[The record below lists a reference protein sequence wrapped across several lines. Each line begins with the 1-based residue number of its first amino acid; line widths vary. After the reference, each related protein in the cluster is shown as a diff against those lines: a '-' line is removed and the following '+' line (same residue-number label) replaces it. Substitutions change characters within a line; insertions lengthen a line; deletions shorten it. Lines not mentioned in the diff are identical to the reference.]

1 MARHIP
7 DASIVPSAA
16 HAPAARGSRKLS
28 RDTVS
33 MVGDLLPL
41 LDFACVLLAAYLAV
55 MIFEA
60 WLPASAASFLVQGIG
75 ATALGAAMLAPLILC
90 DRAFVRFASSAQTA
104 AMLRCYLLRFGLFV
118 GVLLVI
124 GTLTRMQA
132 GLPLALLALW
142 ATAIF
147 TLTALTRAL
156 MVAALRRLEQRGV
169 LAESVAIV
177 GAGAAA
183 ERLIAELGVLRRG
196 RVELVGVFADHVDA
210 AGTGASG
217 GDVAALLELGKRRKL
232 DWILIAQPDLSG
244 AALSG
249 IVQRLKALPVPIA
262 LWSGDA
268 LSAASASRPGSAAEQ
283 SATSLPASA
292 SPYPL
297 WPMLSTGAVLLRK
310 FIHALLAVPR
320 HLAARLRAVLRAR
333 RSRVRSLKLCLD
345 DHDLESFLPLAR
357 RFGQRQFG
365 YVVTP
370 NADHLM
376 RLHKDVD
383 FRAWYAAA
391 SFVLLDSRFV
401 ARLLRLGRRMRL
413 AVCPGSDLTE
423 ALLARVIESG
433 DRIVMIGGSP
443 LQAEQLRQRY
453 GLSRLAH
460 HDPPMGFVKQPEAFE
475 ACLRFIESQS
485 PFRFCLLAVGSPQ
498 QEMLAYQLRERGAA
512 RGMALCVGASIN
524 FLTGLEKRAPQA
536 MQRMGLEWVFR
547 LMQSPRR
554 MAGRYLVRGPRMFS
568 VLRDTEI
575 VLRPVGTA
583 DPVSVADS
591 MPVFRAL
598 RPQYAIEQSA
608 DRVPSRLVEAPARQA
623 QMVAGR

>member
-1 MARHIP
+1 MATHTP
-7 DASIVPSAA
+7 DATLVSPAA
-16 HAPAARGSRKLS
+16 RAPAAHGSRKLS

-41 LDFACVLLAAYLAV
+41 LDFASVLLAAYFAV

-60 WLPASAASFLVQGIG
+60 WLPVSATVFLVQGIG

-104 AMLRCYLLRFGLFV
+104 AMLRCYLLRFGLFI

-124 GTLTRMQA
+124 GTFTRMLA

-147 TLTALTRAL
+147 ALTALTRAL
-156 MVAALRRLEQRGV
+156 MVAALRRLERRGV

-183 ERLIAELGVLRRG
+183 EQLIAELGTLHPG

-210 AGTGASG
+210 TGARASG
-217 GDVAALLELGKRRKL
+217 GDVAALLELGTRRKL
-232 DWILIAQPDLSG
+232 DWILIAQPEISG
-244 AALSG
+244 EALSG

-262 LWSGDA
+262 LWSGDT
-268 LSAASASRPGSAAEQ
+268 LSAASAARYGLAAEQ
-283 SATSLPASA
+283 SATPLPAPA
-292 SPYPL
+292 PAFPL
-297 WPMLSTGAVLLRK
+297 WPMLSRGAVLLQRS
-310 FIHALLAVPR
+310 ILALLAMPR
-320 HLAARLRAVLRAR
+320 HLAARLRAMLRAR
-333 RSRVRSLKLCLD
+333 RSRARGLKLRLD
-345 DHDLESFLPLAR
+345 DHDLETFLPLAR

-383 FRAWYAAA
+383 FRGLYAAA

-401 ARLLRLGRRMRL
+401 ARLVHLGRRMRL

-423 ALLARVIESG
+423 ALLARVVESE
-433 DRIVMIGGSP
+433 DTVVLIGGSEE
-443 LQAEQLRQRY
+443 QAQQLRERY
-453 GLSRLAH
+453 GLRRLAH
-460 HDPPMGFVKQPEAFE
+460 YDPPMGFVKQPEAFE
-475 ACLRFIESQS
+475 ACLRYIESQS

-498 QEMLAYQLRERGAA
+498 QEMLAYRLHERGVA

-524 FLTGLEKRAPQA
+524 FLTGVETRAPQA
-536 MQRMGLEWVFR
+536 MQHMGLEWVFR
-547 LMQSPRR
+547 LLQSPRR
-554 MAGRYLVRGPRMFS
+554 MAGRYLLRGPRMFR

-575 VLRPVGTA
+575 ELRAVSPPVVAPLPEPMAAFRVLRQQYSAERDAGRAAPA
-583 DPVSVADS
+583 SVES
-591 MPVFRAL
+591 
-598 RPQYAIEQSA
+598 
-608 DRVPSRLVEAPARQA
+608 PARQA
-623 QMVAGR
+623 QVAIGR